1 MKKILLSML
10 AITMAAFTFT
20 SCEDVPE
27 PYEIPGG
34 GNNGGGTAEG
44 VYIDKDFSST
54 LDGFTQTGTNSN
66 ISWIIDYS
74 SACITGYKDYDGSGT
89 KSNQAGVT
97 YLVSNDA
104 VDLTN
109 AESAYVEIN
118 HALNYEKGDIN
129 ANNSVLIS
137 KDYAGDADAATWELL
152 PYNTDGLNSGF
163 TFATK
168 TMNIPE
174 SFIGE
179 KVYIALRH
187 TCTESFSSTWEVKRI
202 SVKEGTADEP
212 ETPDTGD
219 NSKDNPY
226 TVAYAIANN
235 SGTAWVKGYIVGWV
249 EGQVLTEGAN
259 FNGNASSQTNLLI
272 ADDANETDIK
282 KCIPVQLPSGNVRTA
297 LNLKDNPGNYKKEV
311 ILLGSLE
318 RYFGTAGLKS
328 VTEYVLDGTSG
339 GDKPEEPKP
348 GVPTGD
354 GTAANPF
361 NAAAAN
367 EYISKLPADTN
378 SEIDIYIKGKVS
390 SIKENFGIQF
400 GNATF
405 YISDDGTENSAQFY
419 VFRTLYEGNV
429 KYNGGDLLTVGDDV
443 VICGKVVNYKGNT
456 PETAINLSYIY
467 SWTKNS
473 GSTGGGDDKPD
484 EGNTDGTKEN
494 PHTVAYA
501 IANNSGT
508 AWVKG
513 YIVGWVDGMS
523 ISSGATFNG
532 NATSNTNLLIADD
545 KNETDV
551 SKCLP
556 VQLPSGNVRAAL
568 NLQDNPGNYQKQVSL
583 YGSLERYFGTNGFKS
598 ITDFSFE

>member
-137 KDYAGDADAATWELL
+137 KDYAGDVDAATWELL

-168 TMNIPE
+168 TMNIPK

-272 ADDANETDIK
+272 ADDADETDIK
-282 KCIPVQLPSGNVRTA
+282 K
-297 LNLKDNPGNYKKEV
+297 
-311 ILLGSLE
+311 
-318 RYFGTAGLKS
+318 
-328 VTEYVLDGTSG
+328 
-339 GDKPEEPKP
+339 
-348 GVPTGD
+348 
-354 GTAANPF
+354 
-361 NAAAAN
+361 
-367 EYISKLPADTN
+367 
-378 SEIDIYIKGKVS
+378 
-390 SIKENFGIQF
+390 
-400 GNATF
+400 
-405 YISDDGTENSAQFY
+405 
-419 VFRTLYEGNV
+419 
-429 KYNGGDLLTVGDDV
+429 
-443 VICGKVVNYKGNT
+443 
-456 PETAINLSYIY
+456 
-467 SWTKNS
+467 
-473 GSTGGGDDKPD
+473 
-484 EGNTDGTKEN
+484 
-494 PHTVAYA
+494 
-501 IANNSGT
+501 
-508 AWVKG
+508 
-513 YIVGWVDGMS
+513 
-523 ISSGATFNG
+523 
-532 NATSNTNLLIADD
+532 
-545 KNETDV
+545 
-551 SKCLP
+551 
-556 VQLPSGNVRAAL
+556 
-568 NLQDNPGNYQKQVSL
+568 
-583 YGSLERYFGTNGFKS
+583 
-598 ITDFSFE
+598 